1 MELLTEEIRAKLPA
15 LYSQENV
22 SDPMVWVKY
31 FHPASSW
38 TWYAIEFDPD
48 AGLFFGLVIGLE
60 EELGYFSLAELE
72 SITAAYLKIER
83 DLHWSPR
90 PLSQCRSN
98 HSWSVSQL
106 QKLQT
111 RQSTTKMPDVIV
123 ETARCEAVIWKHNS
137 VPGIWMTL
145 PSKIINIR
153 LSPDQTERFA
163 ILKREFAGLPQA
175 TVLRLIING
184 VLDMPLEKQIEL
196 LTRQIRG
203 SEPEKPERAT
213 GNRLNSKSADRH

>member
-1 MELLTEEIRAKLPA
+1 
-15 LYSQENV
+15 
-22 SDPMVWVKY
+22 
-31 FHPASSW
+31 
-38 TWYAIEFDPD
+38 
-48 AGLFFGLVIGLE
+48 
-60 EELGYFSLAELE
+60 
-72 SITAAYLKIER
+72 
-83 DLHWSPR
+83 
-90 PLSQCRSN
+90 
-98 HSWSVSQL
+98 
-106 QKLQT
+106 
-111 RQSTTKMPDVIV
+111 
-123 ETARCEAVIWKHNS
+123 
-137 VPGIWMTL
+137 MTL

-184 VLDMPLEKQIEL
+184 VLDMPLEKQIDL